1 MSLHEATRDLH
12 HACEQHPVGQRM
24 VNGAITAQEWAD
36 WLWAFR
42 ALHIVVDAT
51 LPWHMNRLVALTTD
65 LATLP
70 PANPSPAAMRFA
82 ASLMGKDTT
91 GAAYVLHGAHRSGG
105 RVLAPKMAKR
115 GFPTAHTCY
124 LYPDVVQDWISE
136 ARGKSAFAEQ
146 ARDTFG
152 CLLAVMDEIGAL
164 AAALAPVTRA

>member
-1 MSLHEATRDLH
+1 
-12 HACEQHPVGQRM
+12 
-24 VNGAITAQEWAD
+24 
-36 WLWAFR
+36 
-42 ALHIVVDAT
+42 
-51 LPWHMNRLVALTTD
+51 
-65 LATLP
+65 
-70 PANPSPAAMRFA
+70 
-82 ASLMGKDTT
+82 
-91 GAAYVLHGAHRSGG
+91 
-105 RVLAPKMAKR
+105 MAKR